1 MSRPVLRNK
10 LCDIL
15 GIEYP
20 ILSAG
25 MGPSLVGEKTGAPAD
40 LVVADL
46 AGAVL
51 DDDLRQLGES
61 SAPALVASA
70 MGDEADGASTAAA
83 WSNGSSQ
90 RDDMPFVVMKVKDS

>member
-1 MSRPVLRNK
+1 MSDLVLDDERGEV
-10 LCDIL
+10 LAPD
-15 GIEYP
+15 
-20 ILSAG
+20 
-25 MGPSLVGEKTGAPAD
+25 VGFDADLAAD

-46 AGAVL
+46 DGAVL

-70 MGDEADGASTAAA
+70 MGDEADGASTATA

-90 RDDMPFVVMKVKDS
+90 RDDMTFVVMKVKDS